1 MATITASINLT
12 SDITEYGFGITKTMT
27 MTKAG
32 TTVGIENTNGL
43 GVKNLSATTAV
54 VLELAADATASVANK
69 VYIRNTSSNKAEHV
83 KISLHASASAD
94 TTVQIIGRLY
104 GGDWMLFPYDAY
116 PLDADDSDG
125 TSTHANNWDICV
137 APSTTEKMTIEYAVF
152 HQ

>member
-94 TTVQIIGRLY
+94 TTVQIIV
-104 GGDWMLFPYDAY
+104 A
-116 PLDADDSDG
+116 
-125 TSTHANNWDICV
+125 
-137 APSTTEKMTIEYAVF
+137 APSTADEVTTIEYMTF
-152 HQ
+152 HEVA